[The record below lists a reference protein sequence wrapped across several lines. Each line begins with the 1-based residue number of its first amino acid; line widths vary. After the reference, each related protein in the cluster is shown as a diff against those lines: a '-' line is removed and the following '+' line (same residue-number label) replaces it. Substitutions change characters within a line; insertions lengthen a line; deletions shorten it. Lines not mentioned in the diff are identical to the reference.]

1 MVVQYPE
8 EKTTRVKIYHIII
21 ELVYTA
27 QVSNIHSVHP
37 LPFSRGGG
45 VEPPTKFSKR
55 GGGLTGPQI
64 LEGGCWERGG

>member
-45 VEPPTKFSKR
+45 GGGVEPPTKF
-55 GGGLTGPQI
+55 
-64 LEGGCWERGG
+64 

>member
-45 VEPPTKFSKR
+45 GVEPPTKFSKR
-55 GGGLTGPQI
+55 EGGLTGQQ
-64 LEGGCWERGG
+64 LL